1 MQDKLNSVHVSIEKA
16 ICLLNWALKLE
27 RWESLKLFYSQ
38 QDRAVFLFMKVG
50 SSLLSILLILFK
62 KTYHLGIQK
71 HDSLSKFF
79 DSVLSGTADLS
90 AVLAEVKAEEL
101 VIDEAELEIEEKQ
114 EAQKI
119 ALMHGGFASFID
131 FEKAL
136 KDEAGRNFHGSSG
149 YSGIIGGI
157 PEHLKKKPS
166 DVPASEPEEL
176 TGTTPVQK
184 EAEAEPIV
192 ESAFD
197 EEQIPEQV
205 ILEVTKNRDAEASP
219 MGCHD
224 APSQPGKDGLES
236 TCTRPKDEL

>member
-1 MQDKLNSVHVSIEKA
+1 M
-16 ICLLNWALKLE
+16 
-27 RWESLKLFYSQ
+27 
-38 QDRAVFLFMKVG
+38 
-50 SSLLSILLILFK
+50 ILFEGIH
-62 KTYHLGIQK
+62 HLGIQK

-101 VIDEAELEIEEKQ
+101 VIDELELEIEQKQ

-136 KDEAGRNFHGSSG
+136 KDDAARNFHGSSG
-149 YSGIIGGI
+149 YSGIMGGI

-166 DVPASEPEEL
+166 DVPASESEGH
-176 TGTTPVQK
+176 TATTPVQK
-184 EAEAEPIV
+184 EAEAEP
-192 ESAFD
+192 ESPFD
-197 EEQIPEQV
+197 EEQVPEEV
-205 ILEVTKNRDAEASP
+205 ILEVTKNRDAEVSP

-224 APSQPGKDGLES
+224 APSQPGKDGVES